1 MNLKPNFEQ
10 YKKDQEGINKI
21 PNIKAEFH
29 FVVNDIAKK
38 FLSNEFITEKEMADL
53 EMVYTMTQD
62 LEKEIITHLDM
73 YRSKGIINKTEFL
86 IISNYFLVANQ
97 NGPDSNWIKDLF
109 INNNVSP
116 ESFKADSEKISIPEN
131 TREVLVSVYFKVNNV
146 QSSPESET
154 SEYK

>member
-1 MNLKPNFEQ
+1 MNLKPNLEQ
-10 YKKDQEGINKI
+10 YKKDQKEIDKT

-38 FLSNEFITEKEMADL
+38 FLEHEIITDKEIGDL

-97 NGPDSNWIKDLF
+97 NGPDSNGVKNLF

-116 ESFKADSEKISIPEN
+116 EEFKTESEKISIPEN
-131 TREVLVSVYFKVNNV
+131 TREILISLYNKIYNL
-146 QSSPESET
+146 
-154 SEYK
+154 

>member
-1 MNLKPNFEQ
+1 MRLCFF
-10 YKKDQEGINKI
+10 I
-21 PNIKAEFH
+21 
-29 FVVNDIAKK
+29 VVSI
-38 FLSNEFITEKEMADL
+38 FIFYSCSNETKENKT
-53 EMVYTMTQD
+53 VKVSTPQD